1 MAALVLTLYNLE
13 ANAKKCALRAEGWRP
28 VLTNEKNR
36 LVTETGPGTLMGDLF
51 RRYWIP
57 FLLSEEVAE
66 KDCAPVRVKLLS
78 ERLLAF
84 RDSDGRLG
92 LIEEFCAHRRVSLW
106 FGRNEDSGI
115 RCPYHGWKY
124 DVSGRCVE
132 IPSEPPESRF
142 CDEVSLASYP
152 CVERGGIVW
161 TYMGPREKQPTP
173 PAFEWATVPEDQRY
187 HSKRLEECN
196 YLQALEG
203 GIDSSHVAF
212 LHSGELRSDPLHH
225 GSKGSDYHLS
235 DLTPKFEIIE
245 SPGGLN
251 IGVRRNAGDDQY
263 YWRVTP
269 WIMPWYTIVPPYGDN
284 PLHGHAW
291 VPIDDE
297 NCFAWT
303 FSYHPSRPLNDLE
316 LDVMREGGS
325 LHVELIPGTFRPVM
339 NRDNDYMM
347 DRDAQKART
356 SFSGV
361 KGIAMQDAS
370 LQESMGRI
378 QDRGRENLVMTDKA
392 IYMAR
397 RQLQDAAL
405 GVETGSSP
413 PGLDEASQAVR
424 SASFELSREIPF
436 NEAPGEPTK
445 VKKGVA
451 HTSI

>member
-1 MAALVLTLYNLE
+1 MLTQERN
-13 ANAKKCALRAEGWRP
+13 KF
-28 VLTNEKNR
+28 
-36 LVTETGPGTLMGDLF
+36 VTETGAGTPMGELF

-66 KDCAPVRVKLLS
+66 PGGAPVRVKLLS

-84 RDSDGRLG
+84 RDSDGKLG
-92 LIEEFCAHRRVSLW
+92 LVDEFCAHRRVSLW
-106 FGRNEDSGI
+106 FGRNEEGGI

-124 DVSGRCVE
+124 DVSGQCTE
-132 IPSEPPESRF
+132 IPSEPENSAF
-142 CDEVSLASYP
+142 CKEIALKSYP
-152 CVERGGIVW
+152 CLERGGIVW
-161 TYMGPREKQPTP
+161 TYMGPPEDRPPP
-173 PAFEWATVPEDQRY
+173 PAFEWTAVPASHRY

-203 GIDSSHVAF
+203 GIDSSHVGF
-212 LHSGELRSDPLHH
+212 LHRGELRSDPLHH

-235 DLTPKFEIIE
+235 DRAPKFDVKK
-245 SPGGLN
+245 SAGGLN
-251 IGVRRNAGDDQY
+251 IGVRRNAEGGKY
-263 YWRVTP
+263 YWRITP

-316 LDVMREGGS
+316 LRVMREGGS
-325 LHVELIPGTFRPVM
+325 LHVDLMPGTFRPRI
-339 NRDNDYMM
+339 NKDNDYMM
-347 DRDAQKART
+347 DRAAQKAGT
-356 SFSGV
+356 SYSGV

-370 LQESMGRI
+370 LQESMGPV
-378 QDRGRENLVMTDKA
+378 QDRVRENLVMTDKA
-392 IYMAR
+392 IFMAR
-397 RQLQDAAL
+397 RQLRDAAL
-405 GVETGSSP
+405 GLKKGKRP
-413 PGLDEASQAVR
+413 PGVDPDAQAVR
-424 SASFELSREIPF
+424 SAAFELPRNLAF
-436 NEAPGEPTK
+436 DQAPGEPTK